1 MDSQTLS
8 AFGTDMSRRR
18 FLAGLG
24 VAGLTVALAPLTAC
38 SSGSGSSAASSSS
51 AQESAGASAD
61 PTEGNPIVVDAAA
74 GEVRYLAEVNAVYF
88 TQGTRHGVV
97 YQGGSNGEKA
107 ILRGLGDEKEFYQAL
122 VDAGFTPGNNLT
134 AEDMKAP
141 AGQGKS
147 VEGDKLDVTLKWDG
161 QDEMPFVKAVSCTAG
176 DYTPDFRF
184 GGNLESAKKNNTGCV
199 LCLDSC
205 ATGIVSDAHWPT
217 GTTQTGTA
225 MFTGREDVL
234 PADGT
239 RVVVTFRR
247 A

>member
-1 MDSQTLS
+1 MDSRTLS
-8 AFGTDMSRRR
+8 ALGTDLTRRR

-24 VAGLTVALAPLTAC
+24 VAGLAVALAPLAAC
-38 SSGSGSSAASSSS
+38 SSGSSSSNSSSS
-51 AQESAGASAD
+51 ATQSAATGTAD
-61 PTEGNPIVVDAAA
+61 PTEDNPIVTDADA

-134 AEDMKAP
+134 AEDMKAA

-147 VEGDKLDVTLKWDG
+147 VDGDKLDVTVKWDG
-161 QDEMPFVKAVSCTAG
+161 QDEIPFVNIVSCSAG

-184 GGNLESAKKNNTGCV
+184 GGNLESAQKNNTGCV

-205 ATGIVSDAHWPT
+205 ATGIVSDAYWPT

-239 RVVVTFRR
+239 RVVVTFKR